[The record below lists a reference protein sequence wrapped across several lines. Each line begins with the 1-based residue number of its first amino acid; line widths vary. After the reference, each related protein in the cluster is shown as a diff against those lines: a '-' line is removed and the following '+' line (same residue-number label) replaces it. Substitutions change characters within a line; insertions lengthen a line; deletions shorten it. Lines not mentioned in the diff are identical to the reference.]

1 MESVCNE
8 CAERSECECG
18 ECRETVTL
26 NARVLRVC
34 RCELLVCDQCG
45 CQEVLVHTND
55 ACRFQA
61 GQCVS
66 ITYSGAMTMSIPPQI
81 TASCVRLMNSCGSS
95 NGCC

>member
-8 CAERSECECG
+8 CS
-18 ECRETVTL
+18 ECRESVTL

-34 RCELLVCDQCG
+34 RCELLVCDLCG
-45 CQEVLVHTND
+45 CQEVLVHTSD
-55 ACRFQA
+55 ACRFQV

-81 TASCVRLMNSCGSS
+81 SAECVTLLNNCGA
-95 NGCC
+95 CC

>member
-8 CAERSECECG
+8 CNECN
-18 ECRETVTL
+18 ECRESVTL

-34 RCELLVCDQCG
+34 CCELLVRDLCG
-45 CQEVLVHTND
+45 CQEVLVHTSS
-55 ACRFQA
+55 ACRFRP

-81 TASCVRLMNSCGSS
+81 TAECVRLMNNCG
-95 NGCC
+95 NRCC

>member
-8 CAERSECECG
+8 CN
-18 ECRETVTL
+18 ECRESVTL

-34 RCELLVCDQCG
+34 RCELLVCDLCG
-45 CQEVLVHTND
+45 CQEVLVHTSD
-55 ACRFQA
+55 ACRFRV

-81 TASCVRLMNSCGSS
+81 TAECVRLMNSCGN
-95 NGCC
+95 NGCGC